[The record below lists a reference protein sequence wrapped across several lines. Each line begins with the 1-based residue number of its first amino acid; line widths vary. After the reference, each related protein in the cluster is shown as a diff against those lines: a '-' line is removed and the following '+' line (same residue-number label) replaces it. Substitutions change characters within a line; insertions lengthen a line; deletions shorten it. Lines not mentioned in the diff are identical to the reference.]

1 MNSKFE
7 LVKCPL
13 CKKNNYEVIINS
25 QKKKEFTKSYIKNVF
40 NSSSSVFDDQVVKCK
55 NCKFIYLNPRI
66 KQKIIDKSY
75 SFSKDRKFIS
85 QNKNRIKTF
94 KNTLTLISNQIDFSN
109 KKILDIGSGGGA
121 FLKACKDRNITAEG
135 IEPNKWLVNY
145 SKKKYGI
152 NISTKNLNKINKTYH
167 IVSLFDVLEHIPN
180 IKLTINKIYKLVKKD
195 GFLIINVPDH
205 DSLARK
211 ILKKNWPFYLT
222 VHLHYFDKKSLSKLL
237 DKKFKLFYSK
247 SYWQVLELSYV
258 LERGS
263 KYFRILKM
271 LNQIIIFLGLGK
283 ISLKYNMGQ
292 TLFIFKKK

>member
-7 LVKCPL
+7 LVNCPL
-13 CKKNNYEVIINS
+13 CKKNNYKIIINS
-25 QKKKEFTKSYIKNVF
+25 QKKDFTKNYIKNIF
-40 NSSSSVFDDQVVKCK
+40 NSSSSVFNDRIVKCK

-85 QNKNRIKTF
+85 QNQNRIKTF
-94 KNTLTLISNQIDFSN
+94 KNTLSLISNQIDFSN

-152 NISTKNLNKINKTYH
+152 NISTKNLNKVNKTFH

-180 IKLTINKIYKLVKKD
+180 IKLVINKIYKLVKKD

-205 DSLARK
+205 NSLARK

-237 DKKFKLFYSK
+237 EKKFALVFSK
-247 SYWQVLELSYV
+247 PYWQVLELSYV
-258 LERGS
+258 LKRGS
-263 KYFRILKM
+263 KYFRILKI

>member
-7 LVKCPL
+7 LVNCPL
-13 CKKNNYEVIINS
+13 CKKNNYKIIINS
-25 QKKKEFTKSYIKNVF
+25 QKKDFTKNYIKNIF
-40 NSSSSVFDDQVVKCK
+40 NSSSSVFNDRIVKCK

-85 QNKNRIKTF
+85 QNQNRIKTF
-94 KNTLTLISNQIDFSN
+94 KNTLSLISNQIDFSN

-152 NISTKNLNKINKTYH
+152 NISTKNLNKVNKTFH

-180 IKLTINKIYKLVKKD
+180 IKLA
-195 GFLIINVPDH
+195 INVCCP
-205 DSLARK
+205 K
-211 ILKKNWPFYLT
+211 
-222 VHLHYFDKKSLSKLL
+222 
-237 DKKFKLFYSK
+237 
-247 SYWQVLELSYV
+247 
-258 LERGS
+258 
-263 KYFRILKM
+263 
-271 LNQIIIFLGLGK
+271 
-283 ISLKYNMGQ
+283 
-292 TLFIFKKK
+292 

>member
-13 CKKNNYEVIINS
+13 CKKNNYEIIINPKE
-25 QKKKEFTKSYIKNVF
+25 KKKFKKNYFKTIF
-40 NSSSSVFDDQVVKCK
+40 NSSSSIFDDQIVKCK

-66 KQKIIDKSY
+66 KQKIIDKGY
-75 SFSKDRKFIS
+75 AFSKDRKFVS

-94 KNTLTLISNQIDFSN
+94 KNTLDLLSNQIDFSD

-121 FLKACKDRNITAEG
+121 FLKACKDRNIIAEG

-145 SKKKYGI
+145 SKKKYDI

-180 IKLTINKIYKLVKKD
+180 IRLVINKIYKIVKKN

-205 DSLARK
+205 NSLARK

-237 DKKFKLFYSK
+237 ENKFDLIYSK
-247 SYWQVLELSYV
+247 PYWQVLELSYA

-263 KYFRILKM
+263 KYFKILKI
-271 LNQIIIFLGLGK
+271 LNEIIIFLGLGK

>member
-13 CKKNNYEVIINS
+13 CKKNNYEIIINS
-25 QKKKEFTKSYIKNVF
+25 QKKKKFSKSYIKNIF
-40 NSSSSVFDDQVVKCK
+40 NSSSSVFDVQVVKCK

-94 KNTLTLISNQIDFSN
+94 KNTLSLISNQIDFSN

-180 IKLTINKIYKLVKKD
+180 IKLAINKIYKLVKKD

-205 DSLARK
+205 NSLARK

-237 DKKFKLFYSK
+237 EKKFELVYSK
-247 SYWQVLELSYV
+247 PYWQVLELSYV

-271 LNQIIIFLGLGK
+271 LNQIIIFLGLGR

-292 TLFIFKKK
+292 TLFIFKKR

>member
-13 CKKNNYEVIINS
+13 CKKNNYEIIINS
-25 QKKKEFTKSYIKNVF
+25 QKKEFTKSYIKNIF
-40 NSSSSVFDDQVVKCK
+40 NSSSSVFDDRVVKCK
-55 NCKFIYLNPRI
+55 NCKFIKLNPRI
-66 KQKIIDKSY
+66 QPKMIDKSN
-75 SFSKDRKFIS
+75 SFSKERKFIS
-85 QNKNRIKTF
+85 QNRNRIKTF
-94 KNTLTLISNQIDFSN
+94 KNTLSLISNQIDFSN

-152 NISTKNLNKINKTYH
+152 NISTKNLNKINKTFH

-180 IKLTINKIYKLVKKD
+180 IKLAINKIYKLVKKD

-205 DSLARK
+205 NSLARK

-222 VHLHYFDKKSLSKLL
+222 VHLHYFDKESLSKLL
-237 DKKFKLFYSK
+237 EKKFELVFSK
-247 SYWQVLELSYV
+247 PYWQVLELSYV

-263 KYFRILKM
+263 KYFKILKI

>member
-7 LVKCPL
+7 LVNCPL
-13 CKKNNYEVIINS
+13 CKKNNYKIIINS
-25 QKKKEFTKSYIKNVF
+25 QKKDFTKNYIKNIF
-40 NSSSSVFDDQVVKCK
+40 NSSSSVFNDRIVKCK

-85 QNKNRIKTF
+85 QNQNRIKTF
-94 KNTLTLISNQIDFSN
+94 KNTLSLISNQIDFSN

-152 NISTKNLNKINKTYH
+152 NISTKNLNKVNKTFH

-180 IKLTINKIYKLVKKD
+180 IKLVINKIYKLVKKD

-205 DSLARK
+205 NSLARK

-237 DKKFKLFYSK
+237 EKKFALVFSK
-247 SYWQVLELSYV
+247 PYWQVLELSYV

-263 KYFRILKM
+263 KYFRILKI

>member
-94 KNTLTLISNQIDFSN
+94 KNTLSLISNQIDFSN

-205 DSLARK
+205 NSLARK